1 MILEEELKK
10 AKDKMMEARAI
21 ARFVRY
27 APRKV
32 NQVLTV
38 IRNQRVD
45 KAFEILSFLPKNA
58 TELVEKVLKSAV
70 ANAGK
75 LKDFSGLKVKEAWVG
90 QGPTL
95 KRMRPGP
102 MGRGLGYKRKTSHLT
117 VIITDEGVVAEK
129 RKKRVVAKVP
139 GVLETTAT
147 EKAGVSVKK
156 TKKTV
161 KKAEKKIEKKA
172 DKKESVEK

>member
-1 MILEEELKK
+1 
-10 AKDKMMEARAI
+10 MEARAI

-70 ANAGK
+70 ANAGR

-117 VIITDEGVVAEK
+117 IIVTDEGVASPK
-129 RKKRVVAKVP
+129 RKKKAVVKAPVTP
-139 GVLETTAT
+139 AQAAAT
-147 EKAGVSVKK
+147 EEKAPAKKARKTAVKK
-156 TKKTV
+156 TA
-161 KKAEKKIEKKA
+161 KKAEKETAEK
-172 DKKESVEK
+172 

>member
-1 MILEEELKK
+1 
-10 AKDKMMEARAI
+10 MEARAI

-70 ANAGK
+70 ANAGR
-75 LKDFSGLKVKEAWVG
+75 LKDFSGLKIKEAWVG

-117 VIITDEGVVAEK
+117 IIVTDEGVVPAK
-129 RKKRVVAKVP
+129 RKKKAAVKAPVAP
-139 GVLETTAT
+139 AQAEAAT
-147 EKAGVSVKK
+147 EEKAPAKK
-156 TKKTV
+156 TRKTAVKKTV
-161 KKAEKKIEKKA
+161 KKAEKETAEK
-172 DKKESVEK
+172 

>member
-1 MILEEELKK
+1 
-10 AKDKMMEARAI
+10 MEARAI

-70 ANAGK
+70 ANAGR

-117 VIITDEGVVAEK
+117 IIVTDEGVVPAK
-129 RKKRVVAKVP
+129 RKKKAAAVKAPVAP
-139 GVLETTAT
+139 ADAAAT
-147 EKAGVSVKK
+147 EEKAPAKKTRKTAVKK
-156 TKKTV
+156 TA
-161 KKAEKKIEKKA
+161 KKAEKKETAEK
-172 DKKESVEK
+172 

>member
-1 MILEEELKK
+1 MQ
-10 AKDKMMEARAI
+10 AKAI
-21 ARFVRY
+21 AKFVRY

-38 IRNQRVD
+38 IRNQNVE
-45 KAFEILSFLPKNA
+45 KAFEILSFLPKSS

-75 LKDFSGLKVKEAWVG
+75 LKDFSGLKIKECWVG

-102 MGRGLGYKRKTSHLT
+102 MGRGMPYKRKTSHLT
-117 VIITDEGVVAEK
+117 VIVTDEGVVA
-129 RKKRVVAKVP
+129 KKSKKK
-139 GVLETTAT
+139 AT
-147 EKAGVSVKK
+147 VNKPSAAPEVKAVKENKNKVKK
-156 TKKTV
+156 G
-161 KKAEKKIEKKA
+161 
-172 DKKESVEK
+172 

>member
-1 MILEEELKK
+1 
-10 AKDKMMEARAI
+10 MEARAI

-70 ANAGK
+70 ANMGK
-75 LKDFSGLKVKEAWVG
+75 LKDFSGLKIKEAWVG

-117 VIITDEGVVAEK
+117 VIVTDEGVVADK
-129 RKKRVVAKVP
+129 RKKRVVSKVSDI
-139 GVLETTAT
+139 LETTAT
-147 EKAGVSVKK
+147 EKVGVSVQK

-161 KKAEKKIEKKA
+161 KKTEKK
-172 DKKESVEK
+172 

>member
-1 MILEEELKK
+1 
-10 AKDKMMEARAI
+10 MEARAI

-75 LKDFSGLKVKEAWVG
+75 LNDFSGLKVKEAWVG

-102 MGRGLGYKRKTSHLT
+102 MGRGLPYKRKTSHLT
-117 VIITDEGVVAEK
+117 IIVTDEGVVAEK
-129 RKKRVVAKVP
+129 KKKKAAVKAPVAP
-139 GVLETTAT
+139 AQAAAT
-147 EKAGVSVKK
+147 EEKAPAKK
-156 TKKTV
+156 TRKTTV
-161 KKAEKKIEKKA
+161 RKTTKKAEKKETAEK
-172 DKKESVEK
+172 

>member
-1 MILEEELKK
+1 
-10 AKDKMMEARAI
+10 MEARAI

-75 LKDFSGLKVKEAWVG
+75 LKDLSSLKIKEAWVG

-117 VIITDEGVVAEK
+117 IIVTDEGVVPAK
-129 RKKRVVAKVP
+129 RKKKAVVKAPVAA
-139 GVLETTAT
+139 EAT
-147 EKAGVSVKK
+147 EEKAPAKK
-156 TKKTV
+156 ARKTVKKTV
-161 KKAEKKIEKKA
+161 KKAEKETAEK
-172 DKKESVEK
+172 

>member
-1 MILEEELKK
+1 
-10 AKDKMMEARAI
+10 MEAKAI

-102 MGRGLGYKRKTSHLT
+102 MGRGLPYKRKTSHLT
-117 VIITDEGVVAEK
+117 IIVTDEGLKAPK
-129 RKKRVVAKVP
+129 RKKKVAAKVQQP
-139 GVLETTAT
+139 VLAT
-147 EKAGVSVKK
+147 ETVETEKK
-156 TKKTV
+156 KKTV
-161 KKAEKKIEKKA
+161 KKTEKTT
-172 DKKESVEK
+172 KKEAKI

>member
-1 MILEEELKK
+1 MQ
-10 AKDKMMEARAI
+10 AKAI
-21 ARFVRY
+21 AKFVRY

-38 IRNQRVD
+38 IRNQDVE
-45 KAFEILSFLPKNA
+45 KAFEILSFLPKNS

-75 LKDFSGLKVKEAWVG
+75 LKDFSGLKIKECWVG

-102 MGRGLGYKRKTSHLT
+102 MGRGMPYKRKTSHLT
-117 VIITDEGVVAEK
+117 IIVTDEGVVA
-129 RKKRVVAKVP
+129 KKSKKK
-139 GVLETTAT
+139 TA
-147 EKAGVSVKK
+147 VKK
-156 TKKTV
+156 PSAAAEVKAVKETKENKNKV
-161 KKAEKKIEKKA
+161 KG
-172 DKKESVEK
+172 

>member
-1 MILEEELKK
+1 
-10 AKDKMMEARAI
+10 MEARAI

-45 KAFEILSFLPKNA
+45 KAFEILSFLPKSS

-70 ANAGK
+70 ANAGR
-75 LKDFSGLKVKEAWVG
+75 LKDFSGLKIKEAWVG

-117 VIITDEGVVAEK
+117 IIVTDEGVLPEK
-129 RKKRVVAKVP
+129 RKKKAAVKAPVASAAAVE
-139 GVLETTAT
+139 ETPAKK
-147 EKAGVSVKK
+147 EKSAVKK
-156 TKKTV
+156 TAKKVEKVET
-161 KKAEKKIEKKA
+161 AEK
-172 DKKESVEK
+172 

>member
-1 MILEEELKK
+1 MMLEKELK

-70 ANAGK
+70 ANAGR

-129 RKKRVVAKVP
+129 RKKRVVAKVS

>member
-1 MILEEELKK
+1 
-10 AKDKMMEARAI
+10 MEARAI

-75 LKDFSGLKVKEAWVG
+75 LKDLSSIKIKEAWVG

-117 VIITDEGVVAEK
+117 IIVTDVGVVPAK
-129 RKKRVVAKVP
+129 RKKKAVVKAPVAAA
-139 GVLETTAT
+139 EAAAT
-147 EKAGVSVKK
+147 EEKAPAKKTRKTAVKK
-156 TKKTV
+156 TA
-161 KKAEKKIEKKA
+161 KKAEKKETAEK
-172 DKKESVEK
+172 

>member
-1 MILEEELKK
+1 
-10 AKDKMMEARAI
+10 MEAKAI
-21 ARFVRY
+21 AKFVRY

-70 ANAGK
+70 ANAGR

-117 VIITDEGVVAEK
+117 IIVTDEGVVPAK
-129 RKKRVVAKVP
+129 RKKKAVVKAPVAA
-139 GVLETTAT
+139 EAT
-147 EKAGVSVKK
+147 EEKAPAKK
-156 TKKTV
+156 ARKTVKKTV
-161 KKAEKKIEKKA
+161 KKAEKETAEK
-172 DKKESVEK
+172 

>member
-1 MILEEELKK
+1 
-10 AKDKMMEARAI
+10 MEARAI

-70 ANAGK
+70 ANAGR

-129 RKKRVVAKVP
+129 RKKRVVAKVS

-147 EKAGVSVKK
+147 EKAGVSVKN
-156 TKKTV
+156 KKTV

>member
-1 MILEEELKK
+1 
-10 AKDKMMEARAI
+10 MEARAI

-32 NQVLTV
+32 DQVLTV

-45 KAFEILSFLPKNA
+45 KAFEILSFLPKSS

-70 ANAGK
+70 ANAGR
-75 LKDFSGLKVKEAWVG
+75 LNDFSGLKIKEAWVG

-117 VIITDEGVVAEK
+117 IIVTDEGVVPEK
-129 RKKRVVAKVP
+129 RKKKAAVKAPVASA
-139 GVLETTAT
+139 AT
-147 EKAGVSVKK
+147 VEKTPAKK
-156 TKKTV
+156 TKSAVKKTV
-161 KKAEKKIEKKA
+161 KKEEKVETAEK
-172 DKKESVEK
+172 

>member
-1 MILEEELKK
+1 
-10 AKDKMMEARAI
+10 MEARAI
-21 ARFVRY
+21 AKFVRY

-38 IRNQRVD
+38 IRNQRVE

-75 LKDFSGLKVKEAWVG
+75 LKDFSGLKIKEAWVG

-117 VIITDEGVVAEK
+117 IIVTDEGVVPEK
-129 RKKRVVAKVP
+129 RKKKVVEQASVASA
-139 GVLETTAT
+139 VESTAVTT
-147 EKAGVSVKK
+147 EKAEVPAKKVRKTVKK
-156 TKKTV
+156 TE
-161 KKAEKKIEKKA
+161 KKAEKKTEKKTEKKA
-172 DKKESVEK
+172 EKKETAEK

>member
-1 MILEEELKK
+1 
-10 AKDKMMEARAI
+10 MEARAI
-21 ARFVRY
+21 AKFVRY

-38 IRNQRVD
+38 IRNQRVE

-75 LKDFSGLKVKEAWVG
+75 LKDFSGLKIKEAWVG

-117 VIITDEGVVAEK
+117 IIVADEGVVPEK
-129 RKKRVVAKVP
+129 RKKKSVEQVSVAPAVESTA
-139 GVLETTAT
+139 VAT
-147 EKAGVSVKK
+147 EKTEVPVKKERKTVKK
-156 TKKTV
+156 TE
-161 KKAEKKIEKKA
+161 KKAEKKTEKKTEKKA
-172 DKKESVEK
+172 EKKETAEK

>member
-1 MILEEELKK
+1 
-10 AKDKMMEARAI
+10 MEARAI

-75 LKDFSGLKVKEAWVG
+75 LKDLSSLKIKEAWVG

-117 VIITDEGVVAEK
+117 IIVTDEGVVPAK
-129 RKKRVVAKVP
+129 RKKKAVVKAPVAP
-139 GVLETTAT
+139 AQAEVAT
-147 EKAGVSVKK
+147 EEKAPAKKTRKTAVKK
-156 TKKTV
+156 TA
-161 KKAEKKIEKKA
+161 KKAEKKETAEK
-172 DKKESVEK
+172 

>member
-1 MILEEELKK
+1 
-10 AKDKMMEARAI
+10 MEARAI
-21 ARFVRY
+21 AKFVRY

-38 IRNQRVD
+38 IRNQRVE

-75 LKDFSGLKVKEAWVG
+75 LKDFSGLKIKEAWVG

-117 VIITDEGVVAEK
+117 IIVTDEGVVPEK
-129 RKKRVVAKVP
+129 RKKKNVEQVSVAPVVESIAV
-139 GVLETTAT
+139 AT
-147 EKAGVSVKK
+147 EKAEVPVKK
-156 TKKTV
+156 VRKTAKKTE
-161 KKAEKKIEKKA
+161 KKAEKKTEKKA
-172 DKKESVEK
+172 VKKETAEK

>member
-1 MILEEELKK
+1 
-10 AKDKMMEARAI
+10 MEAKAI
-21 ARFVRY
+21 AKFVRY

-102 MGRGLGYKRKTSHLT
+102 MGRGLPYKRKTSHLT
-117 VIITDEGVVAEK
+117 IIVTDEGLKAPK
-129 RKKRVVAKVP
+129 RKKKVTAAKVQQP
-139 GVLETTAT
+139 VLAT
-147 EKAGVSVKK
+147 EAVEPEKKKRTVKK
-156 TKKTV
+156 TAKTT
-161 KKAEKKIEKKA
+161 
-172 DKKESVEK
+172 KKEAKI

>member
-1 MILEEELKK
+1 
-10 AKDKMMEARAI
+10 MEARAI

-38 IRNQRVD
+38 IRNQKVD

-75 LKDFSGLKVKEAWVG
+75 LKDLSSIKIKEAWVG

-117 VIITDEGVVAEK
+117 IIVTDEGVVPAK
-129 RKKRVVAKVP
+129 RKKKAVVKAPVAA
-139 GVLETTAT
+139 EAT
-147 EKAGVSVKK
+147 EEKAPAKK
-156 TKKTV
+156 AKKTV
-161 KKAEKKIEKKA
+161 KKTAKKAEKETAEK
-172 DKKESVEK
+172 

>member
-1 MILEEELKK
+1 
-10 AKDKMMEARAI
+10 MEARAI

-75 LKDFSGLKVKEAWVG
+75 LKDLSSIKIKEAWVG

-117 VIITDEGVVAEK
+117 IIVTDEGVVPAK
-129 RKKRVVAKVP
+129 RKKKAAVKAPVAPEAVAA
-139 GVLETTAT
+139 E
-147 EKAGVSVKK
+147 EKAPAKK
-156 TKKTV
+156 TKKTAV
-161 KKAEKKIEKKA
+161 KKTAKKAEKETAEK
-172 DKKESVEK
+172 

>member
-1 MILEEELKK
+1 
-10 AKDKMMEARAI
+10 MEARAI

-38 IRNQRVD
+38 IRNQRVE
-45 KAFEILSFLPKNA
+45 KAFEILSFLPKNS

-70 ANAGK
+70 ANSGK
-75 LKDFSGLKVKEAWVG
+75 LNDFSGLKVKEAWVG

-102 MGRGLGYKRKTSHLT
+102 MGRGLPYKRKTSHLT
-117 VIITDEGVVAEK
+117 IIVTDEGVVPEK
-129 RKKRVVAKVP
+129 RKKKAAKKVAAP
-139 GVLETTAT
+139 AAET
-147 EKAGVSVKK
+147 EKAAPKKAASKK
-156 TKKTV
+156 TA
-161 KKAEKKIEKKA
+161 KKAEEKA
-172 DKKESVEK
+172 AE

>member
-1 MILEEELKK
+1 
-10 AKDKMMEARAI
+10 MEARAI

-75 LKDFSGLKVKEAWVG
+75 LNDFSGLKVKEAWVG

-102 MGRGLGYKRKTSHLT
+102 MGRGLPYKRKTSHLT
-117 VIITDEGVVAEK
+117 IIVTDEGVVAQK
-129 RKKRVVAKVP
+129 RKKKAVSKPAVTAVKAASTAATVEEKAPVKRTRK
-139 GVLETTAT
+139 TTA
-147 EKAGVSVKK
+147 KK
-156 TKKTV
+156 TT
-161 KKAEKKIEKKA
+161 KKAEKKETAEKK
-172 DKKESVEK
+172 